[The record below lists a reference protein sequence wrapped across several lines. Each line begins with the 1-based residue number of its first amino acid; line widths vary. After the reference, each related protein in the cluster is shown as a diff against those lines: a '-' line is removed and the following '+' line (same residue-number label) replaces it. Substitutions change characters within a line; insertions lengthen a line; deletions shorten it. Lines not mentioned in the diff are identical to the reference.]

1 MTDYLTLRV
10 GQQWYGVAVE
20 QVIEAMY
27 LIAFDDLPGAP
38 PDVLGLM
45 TLREQVM
52 PVIDLR
58 VRFGMDDAPL
68 TLHTPIVAISSGG
81 RYAGLVVDQVSMVVV
96 VDETV
101 GFSGHASPHIRTA
114 VRLDDERLL
123 YLLDVGRVLA
133 DAVPAD

>member
-38 PDVLGLM
+38 PHVLGLM
-45 TLREQVM
+45 TLRDQVM

-58 VRFGMDDAPL
+58 VRFGLDDAPL
-68 TLHTPIVAISSGG
+68 TLHTPIVAISSGEHD
-81 RYAGLVVDQVSMVVV
+81 AGLVADQVSMVVS
-96 VDETV
+96 VDDKS
-101 GFSGHASPHIRTA
+101 GFSGHASPHVRAA

-123 YLLDVGRVLA
+123 YLLDVDRVLA
-133 DAVPAD
+133 EAALAD